1 MQKFL
6 RTLML
11 AALMLVPFASQAQT
25 LTVCDGTVNSEYVP
39 FDGYN
44 ADAAQHNQMLYPATD
59 LTAMNGQAIMQMV
72 FYIDQSASNGS
83 NTAASRLGTWTVS
96 LGETTATTLSSLDNT
111 TTLTQVYQGYFDCS
125 TGTLTLEFDQ
135 AYLYNGGN
143 LLVDLNHAAASWN
156 RWYFLGVTTTADA
169 SYNGYDEESYTFLP
183 KCTFTYGAAP
193 SCFKVSN
200 LTASNATTSSLT
212 LTWTDALNTNATY
225 SIYDMSDTTLLMA
238 NVTGTTCVV
247 NSLSPATTYTL
258 GVQTNCGS
266 DNADGY
272 TVVTGTT
279 ACEAITTFPWSEDF
293 EDMTGS
299 SSGVTLAEP
308 CWLNEHISGS
318 GTYFFEVYSS
328 TSGMG
333 GNSTKMLRLHDMSN
347 GTQTKLRL
355 PAMDFQGNYQFVVD
369 VYRNASGTS
378 YTSEGVRV
386 FASTDGEIAG
396 ATELGFL
403 YRNYTQTD
411 GGVVTAE
418 SASGWYTYE
427 FNIPIT
433 NGTGYIILRGES
445 SYGAATYMDNFIV
458 REAPSCL
465 AVTGLAVSAA
475 TNNSLTLTWTDALNT
490 GATYSVYT
498 ITPSDT
504 TLVEAGISTTTYTV
518 TGLTAN
524 TVYVFGVVANCSAT
538 DASSAMTVTGRTE
551 CDATQALP
559 YAEEFNGYTG
569 FPSFPYTGPAISV
582 SCWDYYSN
590 GTNTAA
596 TTGSSYYGGVFQYS
610 SVSSTYACMTANN
623 PYLCMPIYLCGS
635 AVTSS
640 TNLGYQT
647 ARGTTKVAVLPAL
660 DAALNTLQI
669 SFDYRMSSTY
679 SATGAATVLE
689 LGYVTGDTS
698 TFVSIWNHNSTT
710 TTQHVT
716 ELNLSTLAAAAPA
729 GARLA
734 FKFHGTHNGTSTTS
748 YSTYYCGIDNI
759 LVEALPSC
767 LRISDLAVSE
777 TSSNSISLTWND
789 TLNTGATYSV
799 YTITPSDTTLVEAG
813 ISTTTYTVT
822 GLTAN
827 TAYVFGVV
835 ANCSATDASVMTV
848 VSGRT
853 ACTTITV
860 DDVTPYIE
868 NFDSYTV
875 TVTSSTAPSSYPNHE
890 QPGCW
895 SFLNMSATSSTY
907 PQAFMTNYS
916 SYADSANCLFFKS
929 SNTTPLYAILP
940 EFDATGALQLQ
951 FSYRNEGVSAY
962 NGTIIVG
969 VMSNAA
975 DATTFVALDTMA
987 QTTTITSVEK
997 IIPASVL
1004 VNGAR
1009 IAFCYLGGSSNN
1021 YYAAID
1027 NVIVSEAP
1035 ACVPVVALTAD
1046 SITAHEAL
1054 LTWIGEA
1061 SSYNV
1066 YDMSDT
1072 TLITTVYDTVVNLTN
1087 LTADAS
1093 HTIGVASVCG
1103 SEESDTMTVTFRTLV
1118 SCPVPTG
1125 LAVTLTPGDGTVADI
1140 NWVEAGEATEWEIC
1154 LNNDMAN
1161 TIVTYD
1167 TFYNFTS
1174 LTAEQAYTVK
1184 VRAICGI
1191 DDTSAWTAEVNFTP
1205 TNAYSITVA
1214 DSTATNGYVPVY
1226 GLYADS
1232 YLRSQIVYPA
1242 ADLAAMTYGAI
1253 NSLTFYSTNANVNWG
1268 SANFKVYLTETTDA
1282 TISSFTAAT
1291 SMTNVYEGALSI
1303 SGNQMVVTFT
1313 TPYTYMGG
1321 NLLVAVDNTAEGDY
1335 VSCTWLGINSNGSS
1349 VQGYNYSSLD
1359 GVTPTQRDFIPKT
1372 TFAYI
1377 PGTAPACLPVT
1388 GLTAVNVTAD
1398 SATLTWN
1405 STAAG
1410 SYTVIDMSDSS
1421 YVASVTDT
1429 FYVLT
1434 GLTAM
1439 TSYTYGVAANCSSD
1453 DSDTI
1458 PVSFATAC
1466 GIVTLP
1472 YTEGFEA
1479 NSGTR
1484 NCWTTDGPGSWSFAA
1499 GDYSTSTG
1507 AFEGS
1512 VNAKINHSSNGNV
1525 TKLISPVLDLNG
1537 ATGVQLTYAHIQRAW
1552 AGDID
1557 ELRVYYRTSA
1567 TDTWTVVAA
1576 YTNEVATWTVD
1587 QVMLPAT
1594 TYQVAFEMT
1603 DGYGYGVAV
1612 DSVVFT
1618 PLSANYCYP
1627 VTNVTVES
1635 ATATSVTISWADTA
1649 NVGNFSVYNGTAYV
1663 GTTTDTFY
1671 TFTGLTA
1678 TTDYT
1683 FGVRALCSATDSS
1696 SLETVAGRTDCVGGS
1711 CNITIASGNYG
1722 FLLASID
1729 VIQNGDTLATVTD
1742 GFTQAPYT
1750 QSVNVCSGVP
1760 VTLVYNASPYSYD
1773 NYVSFTVSDGG
1784 NTVVYTCADA
1794 STLTDGAVFTT
1805 IASACPSCMPAQ
1817 NLTVDSADPTSVSIS
1832 WSGNA
1837 ASYDVYNGTTF
1848 VATVTTNNYTFT
1860 GLTASTSYTFGVQAI
1875 CSATDSASM
1884 ATINATTACA
1894 DVTTLPYMEGFENGL
1909 GCWST
1914 VNGSADGQPWTANDC
1929 AGLSSITPHSGLYV
1943 ASSWSWS
1950 GSAMHADAWLISPK
1964 FVLPTVAAGD
1974 TLNFN
1979 WWHITNG
1986 GYPDSYSVV
1995 LSTTTNDTN
2004 AFTTVIRPY
2013 GTADS
2018 TWTMQ
2023 SIDLTA
2029 YAGQSVYIAFHHV
2042 DYDNNYLLIDEIS
2055 LALGAA
2061 PVPDPDTM
2069 TVTFAVN
2076 DATMGTTNPAPG
2088 TYQYLSGDTVRFEAI
2103 ATTGHVFTG
2112 WNLTVG
2118 TQSFTSPSISVYF
2131 DVNTMLRYGN
2141 TVTVT
2146 ANFEPGTPDSTTITY
2161 AVNDPTLGTTN
2172 PAPGTYTIYVGDS
2185 INASATAYTGSVL
2198 AAWVMDIIVDSAVY
2212 SSDTLYSDDPEFTNP
2227 WYVGRLPQNFID
2239 AGASI
2244 VITAIFEDE
2253 DPGTTYYTV
2262 TGVANDPAM
2271 GYVLGSNRY
2280 AAGSEV
2286 VLTAVANNGYRF
2298 VRWSNGE
2305 TTATI
2310 TFTATENVELTAF
2323 FEVDN
2328 TGIEDANMANVSIY
2342 STDNKIVVRGAEG
2355 QSIYVFDLNGRVM
2368 ARENN
2373 AAESVEFRMQ
2383 TTGVYLVKVGTAAA
2397 KRVVLMR

>member
-1 MQKFL
+1 
-6 RTLML
+6 ML
-11 AALMLVPFASQAQT
+11 AALMIVPFASQAQT
-25 LTVCDGTVNSEYVP
+25 LTVCNGTVSNEYVP
-39 FDGYN
+39 FQGWN
-44 ADAAQHNQMLYPATD
+44 ADAAQHNQLIYPATD
-59 LTAMNGQAIMQMV
+59 LTAMSGLAITQMV
-72 FYIDQSASNGS
+72 FYIDQSASNGT

-96 LGETTATTLSSLDNT
+96 LGETTATTLSALDNT

-135 AYLYNGGN
+135 AYMYNGGN
-143 LLVDLNHAAASWN
+143 LLVDLNHAAASYN
-156 RWYFLGVTTTADA
+156 RWYFLGVDA
-169 SYNGYDEESYTFLP
+169 TDAAYTYGAVRNFLP

-193 SCFKVSN
+193 TCFKV
-200 LTASNATTSSLT
+200 
-212 LTWTDALNTNATY
+212 TN
-225 SIYDMSDTTLLMA
+225 
-238 NVTGTTCVV
+238 
-247 NSLSPATTYTL
+247 
-258 GVQTNCGS
+258 
-266 DNADGY
+266 
-272 TVVTGTT
+272 
-279 ACEAITTFPWSEDF
+279 
-293 EDMTGS
+293 
-299 SSGVTLAEP
+299 
-308 CWLNEHISGS
+308 
-318 GTYFFEVYSS
+318 
-328 TSGMG
+328 
-333 GNSTKMLRLHDMSN
+333 
-347 GTQTKLRL
+347 
-355 PAMDFQGNYQFVVD
+355 
-369 VYRNASGTS
+369 
-378 YTSEGVRV
+378 
-386 FASTDGEIAG
+386 
-396 ATELGFL
+396 
-403 YRNYTQTD
+403 
-411 GGVVTAE
+411 
-418 SASGWYTYE
+418 
-427 FNIPIT
+427 
-433 NGTGYIILRGES
+433 
-445 SYGAATYMDNFIV
+445 
-458 REAPSCL
+458 
-465 AVTGLAVSAA
+465 LAVSAA
-475 TNNSLTLTWTDALNT
+475 TSNSLTLTWTDALNT
-490 GATYSVYT
+490 GATYSIYSVT
-498 ITPSDT
+498 ATDT
-504 TLVEAGISTTTYTV
+504 TLVQANITGTTHTV
-518 TGLTAN
+518 TGLNPN
-524 TVYVFGVVANCSAT
+524 TMYTYAVKT
-538 DASSAMTVTGRTE
+538 DCGAGDVTDITTPVSGRTA
-551 CDATQALP
+551 CAATQALP
-559 YAEEFNGYTG
+559 YVENFSGYTG
-569 FPSFPYTGPAISV
+569 LPSTPYYGPAV
-582 SCWDYYSN
+582 TPFCWDYYSN

-596 TTGSSYYGGVFQYS
+596 TTGSSSYYGGVAQYGYTS
-610 SVSSTYACMTANN
+610 SYACLVANDPYLIIPLYIAGSSASSTY
-623 PYLCMPIYLCGS
+623 
-635 AVTSS
+635 
-640 TNLGYQT
+640 TNYVA
-647 ARGTTKVAVLPAL
+647 ARGNTKYAILPAF
-660 DAALNTLQI
+660 ATALSGLQI
-669 SFDYRMSSTY
+669 SFDYKMSTAY
-679 SATGAATVLE
+679 SATGAATTLE
-689 LGYVTGDTS
+689 LGYTTGDDTS
-698 TFVSIWNHNSTT
+698 TFVSMWLQNSVTT
-710 TTQHVT
+710 LTHVT

-734 FKFHGTHNGTSTTS
+734 FKFHGTHNGTSTSSYTS
-748 YSTYYCGIDNI
+748 VYCGIDNI

-777 TSSNSISLTWND
+777 TSSNSISLTWSD

-822 GLTAN
+822 GLTTN

-875 TVTSSTAPSSYPNHE
+875 TVSSSSAPSSYPNHE

-895 SFLNMSATSSTY
+895 SFLNMSETSSTY

-929 SNTTPLYAILP
+929 SNATPLYAILP

-987 QTTTITSVEK
+987 QTTTITPVEK

-1009 IAFCYLGGSSNN
+1009 IAFCYLGGSNNN

-1046 SITAHEAL
+1046 SITAHEAM

-1066 YDMSDT
+1066 YDMSDSS
-1072 TLITTVYDTVVNLTN
+1072 LITTVYDTVVNLTN

-1103 SEESDTMTVTFRTLV
+1103 SEESDMRTVTFRTLV

-1125 LAVTLTPGDGTVADI
+1125 LAVTLTPGDGTVANI

-1154 LNNDMAN
+1154 LNNDLAN

-1174 LTAEQAYTVK
+1174 LTAEQADTIK
-1184 VRAICGI
+1184 VRAICGAG
-1191 DDTSAWTAEVNFTP
+1191 DTSAWTAPIIFTP

-1226 GLYADS
+1226 GFYADA

-1253 NSLTFYSTNANVNWG
+1253 NSLTFYSTDANVNWG

-1359 GVTPTQRDFIPKT
+1359 GVTPTQRDFIPKA
-1372 TFAYI
+1372 TFSYI

-1405 STAAG
+1405 GTAAG
-1410 SYTVIDMSDSS
+1410 SYTIIDMSDSS

-1453 DSDTI
+1453 NSDTI

-1479 NSGTR
+1479 TSATR

-1499 GDYSTSTG
+1499 GDYSASTG

-1537 ATGVQLTYAHIQRAW
+1537 ATGMQLTYAHIQRAW
-1552 AGDID
+1552 SGDID

-1567 TDTWTVVAA
+1567 TGTWNVVAA

-1587 QVMLPAT
+1587 QVILPAT

-1618 PLSANYCYP
+1618 PLSADFCFP
-1627 VTNVTVES
+1627 VTDLTVES
-1635 ATATSVTISWADTA
+1635 VTATSATISWTGTGAA
-1649 NVGNFSVYNGTAYV
+1649 NYSVYNGAAYV
-1663 GTTTDTFY
+1663 ASTTDTFY

-1722 FLLASID
+1722 FLGASID
-1729 VIQNGDTLATVTD
+1729 VIQNGDTLATVSD
-1742 GFTQAPYT
+1742 GFTQEAYT
-1750 QSVNVCSGVP
+1750 ESVNVCSGVP
-1760 VTLVYNASPYSYD
+1760 VTLVYNASPYGYD
-1773 NYVSFTVSDGG
+1773 SYVSFTVSDGG

-1817 NLTVDSADPTSVSIS
+1817 NLTVDSADLTSVSIS
-1832 WSGNA
+1832 WTGNA

-1848 VATVTTNNYTFT
+1848 VANVTTNNYTFT

-1875 CSATDSASM
+1875 CSATDSANM
-1884 ATINATTACA
+1884 ATINAMTACA
-1894 DVTTLPYMEGFENGL
+1894 DVTTLPYTESFENGL

-1914 VNGSADGQPWTANDC
+1914 VNGSADGQPWFAYDC
-1929 AGLSSITPHSGLYV
+1929 ADLSGITPHHGLYV
-1943 ASSWSWS
+1943 ASSWSWNS
-1950 GSAMHADAWLISPK
+1950 SEMHANAWLISPK

-1986 GYPDSYSVV
+1986 SYPDSYSVV
-1995 LSTTTNDTN
+1995 LSTTTNDTA
-2004 AFTTVIRPY
+2004 AFTTVLRAH
-2013 GTADS
+2013 GQADS

-2023 SIDLTA
+2023 TVDLTA

-2042 DYDNNYLLIDEIS
+2042 DYNENYLLIDEIS

-2061 PVPDPDTM
+2061 PVPAPDTM

-2088 TYQYLSGDTVRFEAI
+2088 TYQYLSGDTVRFEAN
-2103 ATTGHVFTG
+2103 ANNGYVFTG
-2112 WNLTVG
+2112 WNLTIG
-2118 TQSFTSPSISVYF
+2118 TQSLTSSSISVYF
-2131 DVNTMLRYGN
+2131 TVNDMLRYGN
-2141 TVTVT
+2141 TVNVT

-2185 INASATAYTGSVL
+2185 ITASATAYTGSVL
-2198 AAWVMDIIVDSAVY
+2198 AAWAYDIMLNGAVY
-2212 SSDTLYSDDPEFTNP
+2212 RSDTIFSTDPEFANP
-2227 WYVGRLPQNFID
+2227 IYIGRLPQNFVD

-2262 TGVANDPAM
+2262 TGVANDPDM

-2368 ARENN
+2368 ASENN